1 MNDYDT
7 LTMPIVIDK
16 RFHTADNLEDLKR
29 YSIIGAFHPS
39 RSVHDELTRRLGT
52 LKISEAMHST

>member
-1 MNDYDT
+1 MKDYGT
-7 LTMPIVIDK
+7 LTMPIVIDE

-29 YSIIGAFHPS
+29 YSIIGAFYPS
-39 RSVHDELTRRLGT
+39 PSVHVELTRRLGT